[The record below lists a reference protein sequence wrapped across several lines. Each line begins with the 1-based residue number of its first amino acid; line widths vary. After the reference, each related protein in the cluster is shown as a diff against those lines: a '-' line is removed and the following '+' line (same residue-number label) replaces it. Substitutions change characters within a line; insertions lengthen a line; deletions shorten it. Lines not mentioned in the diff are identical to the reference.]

1 MILIIGSTHDDLLYF
16 ESVMTR
22 RREEKVLGHFRVVFG
37 NVFNQEVALVEGV
50 YSNYVSSMI
59 TLDLIQKYYVIL
71 VFAVGR
77 CTALTRN
84 WKLGDIAVSRYTVA
98 GDVDLM
104 LESDTRLG
112 QIPGCPAYFASQE
125 DIVSYFNTQAEKR
138 IDATFRLSTFVSTN
152 SSYASRS
159 QLDEMLSGDRAFG
172 TNENLIMENS
182 VGGIAVACHFG
193 HVPFLGAKVVSRF
206 LDEPYTVEE
215 YATTLRKYIDLGKA
229 VVSTIGDIGRSD
241 LLGGQEE

>member
-1 MILIIGSTHDDLLYF
+1 MILIIGSTHDDVLYF

-22 RREEKVLGHFRVVFG
+22 RREEKILDHFPAVFG
-37 NVFNQEVALVEGV
+37 NIFNQEVCLVEGV
-50 YSNYVSSMI
+50 YSNYVSSML
-59 TLDLIQKYYVIL
+59 TLELIHKYYVIL

-84 WKLGDIAVSRYTVA
+84 WKLGDIAISRYTVT

-104 LESDTRLG
+104 LECESRLG
-112 QIPGCPAYFASQE
+112 QIPGCPAYFVSQE
-125 DIVSYFNTQAEKR
+125 DIVRYFSIQAERR
-138 IDATFRLSTFVSTN
+138 INASFQHSTYVSMN

-159 QLDEMLSGDRAFG
+159 QLDVMLSGDRAFG
-172 TNENLIMENS
+172 TNDNLVMDNAL
-182 VGGIAVACHFG
+182 GGIAVACHFG
-193 HVPFLGAKVVSRF
+193 HVPFLGVKVVSRF

-241 LLGGQEE
+241 LLGGQE

>member
-22 RREEKVLGHFRVVFG
+22 RREEKVLDHFRVVFG
-37 NVFNQEVALVEGV
+37 NVFNQEVCLVEGV

-59 TLDLIQKYYVIL
+59 TLELIQKYYVIL

-77 CTALTRN
+77 CTALTPS
-84 WKLGDIAVSRYTVA
+84 WKLGEIAISRYTIT

-104 LESDTRLG
+104 LESESRLG
-112 QIPGCPAYFASQE
+112 QIPGCPAFYLSQD
-125 DIVSYFNTQAEKR
+125 DIVGYFSQQAEKR
-138 IDATFRLSTFVSTN
+138 IDATFKLSTFVSMN
-152 SSYASRS
+152 SSYASRK
-159 QLDEMLSGDRAFG
+159 QLDTMLQGDRAFG
-172 TNENLIMENS
+172 TNENLVMENAL
-182 VGGIAVACHFG
+182 GGIAVACHFG
-193 HVPFLGAKVVSRF
+193 HVPFLGVKVVSRF

-229 VVSTIGDIGRSD
+229 VVSTIGDIGRND
-241 LLGGQEE
+241 LLGGQE

>member
-22 RREEKVLGHFRVVFG
+22 RREDKVLDHFRVVFG
-37 NVFNQEVALVEGV
+37 NIFNQEVCLVEGV

-59 TLDLIQKYYVIL
+59 TLELIQKYYVIL

-84 WKLGDIAVSRYTVA
+84 WKLGDIAISRQTIT

-104 LESDTRLG
+104 LECESRLG
-112 QIPGCPAYFASQE
+112 QIPGCPASYASQE
-125 DIVSYFNTQAEKR
+125 DIVGYFSEQAERR
-138 IDATFRLSTFVSTN
+138 INASFRHATFVSSN
-152 SSYASRS
+152 SSYASRT
-159 QLDEMLSGDRAFG
+159 QLDAMLSGDRAFG
-172 TNENLIMENS
+172 TNENLVMDNAL
-182 VGGIAVACHFG
+182 GGIAVACHFG
-193 HVPFLGAKVVSRF
+193 HVPFLGVKVVSRF

-215 YATTLRKYIDLGKA
+215 YAVTLRKYIDLGKA
-229 VVSTIGDIGRSD
+229 VVSTIGDIGRND
-241 LLGGQEE
+241 LLGGQE

>member
-22 RREEKVLGHFRVVFG
+22 RREEKILDHFRVVFG
-37 NVFNQEVALVEGV
+37 NIFNQEVCLVEGV

-59 TLDLIQKYYVIL
+59 TLDLIRKHYVIL

-77 CTALTRN
+77 CTALTHN
-84 WKLGDIAVSRYTVA
+84 WKLGDIAISRHTIT

-104 LESDTRLG
+104 LESETRLG
-112 QIPGCPAYFASQE
+112 QIPGCPAQFASQN
-125 DIVSYFNTQAEKR
+125 DIVGYFSEQAQRR
-138 IDATFRLSTFVSTN
+138 IDASFREATFVSTN

-172 TNENLIMENS
+172 TNENLVMENAL
-182 VGGIAVACHFG
+182 GGIAVACHFG
-193 HVPFLGAKVVSRF
+193 HVPFLGVKVVSRF

-229 VVSTIGDIGRSD
+229 LVSTIGDIGRND
-241 LLGGQEE
+241 LLGGQE